1 MRLKD
6 KALYAKEA
14 SSSLIVL
21 WIGAI
26 FLLLVMLYN
35 WNAPVTDS
43 TGSVSLLSK
52 PETIFAD
59 QLLLSSQDLQIG
71 ENVNLINITLKR
83 EGEGK
88 DSSVNTAPERK
99 LVYSRILKN
108 KIKKISS
115 APDPASGFKIKPLP
129 Q

>member
-1 MRLKD
+1 MGLKD
-6 KALYAKEA
+6 KTVYAKGA
-14 SSSLIVL
+14 SSSLTVL

-26 FLLLVMLYN
+26 LLLLVMLYN
-35 WNAPVTDS
+35 WKAPVADS
-43 TGSVSLLSK
+43 NGSGSLLLK

-71 ENVNLINITLKR
+71 ENVNLINITLNR

-99 LVYSRILKN
+99 LVYSRILKT
-108 KIKKISS
+108 KRRKISS
-115 APDPASGFKIKPLP
+115 APDPTSGCTIKPLP